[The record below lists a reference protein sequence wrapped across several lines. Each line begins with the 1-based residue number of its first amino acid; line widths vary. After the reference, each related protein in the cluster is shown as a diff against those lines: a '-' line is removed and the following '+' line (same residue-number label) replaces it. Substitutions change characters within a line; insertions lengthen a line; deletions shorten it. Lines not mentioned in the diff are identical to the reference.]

1 MSGKSRKDMVEARRC
16 RENAQHVLELAM
28 KALVALPNGDEK
40 KRLVSLLRRYVINN
54 NCSLIVTPE
63 NPISPEHKLLIRDD
77 CNGNISNIVG
87 EYLSPE
93 YLAALKRKKTKRDKM
108 YGTAMYR
115 QALNDSIYRQE
126 MFGYKSYAAIEY
138 PLLVNLMSN
147 GISPDVIA
155 KMNISDFR
163 SFVKDFCYDE
173 FVKYREKE
181 GFVKVFIRENEQDF
195 YTLLRDNGVHPAY
208 VDRLIENMHTK
219 GCADSFE
226 FEYKGQIIT
235 GPGFSIDHKNPV
247 YCPNNIASYPE
258 VNDPNSLAMVENNIH
273 RLKHKLERRVE
284 MEDGII
290 GYEKI
295 LLPQY
300 CAAMLDFEHYV
311 VHDFNQPNRKII
323 PSPAH
328 GNNLVHLNKI
338 ETFINNLDL
347 QNSSQRGKTAA
358 TYINKNGGRK

>member
-1 MSGKSRKDMVEARRC
+1 MSGRSRKDLVEARRNY
-16 RENAQHVLELAM
+16 ETVQYVLGSAM

-40 KRLVSLLRRYVINN
+40 KRLVSILRQYVINN

-63 NPISPEHKLLIRDD
+63 NPISPEHKHLIRDD
-77 CNGNISNIVG
+77 CNGKISDIVS

-93 YLAALKRKKTKRDKM
+93 YVAALKRKKTRRDKM
-108 YGTAMYR
+108 YGTSMYR
-115 QALNDSIYRQE
+115 QALRDSVYERE
-126 MFGYKSYAAIEY
+126 MKGYKSYGAIEY
-138 PLLVNLMSN
+138 QLLINLVSK
-147 GISPDVIA
+147 GISPNIIVN
-155 KMNISDFR
+155 MGISDFR
-163 SFVKDFCYDE
+163 DFVKEFCYED

-247 YCPNNIASYPE
+247 YCPNNIAAYPE
-258 VNDPNSLAMVENNIH
+258 VNEPNSLAMVENNTH

-284 MEDGII
+284 MEDGMI

-338 ETFINNLDL
+338 ETFVNGLDL
-347 QNSSQRGKTAA
+347 QNSSQRGKTSP
-358 TYINKNGGRK
+358 TYVNKKGGRS

>member
-1 MSGKSRKDMVEARRC
+1 MSGKSRKDMVEARRYY
-16 RENAQHVLELAM
+16 ETAKYILDSAM
-28 KALVALPNGDEK
+28 KALVALPNGDDK
-40 KRLVSLLRRYVINN
+40 KHLVSLLRRYVINN

-63 NPISPEHKLLIRDD
+63 NPISPEHKHLIRDD
-77 CNGNISNIVG
+77 CNGRISDIVS

-93 YLAALKRKKTKRDKM
+93 YLAALKKRKTKRDKM
-108 YGTAMYR
+108 FGMGMYR
-115 QALNDSIYRQE
+115 QALRDSVYERE
-126 MFGYKSYAAIEY
+126 MKGYKSYESIEY
-138 PLLVNLMSN
+138 PLLVNLVSK
-147 GISPDVIA
+147 GISPNVIVN
-155 KMNISDFR
+155 MRISDFR
-163 SFVKDFCYDE
+163 DFVKEFCYDD

-181 GFVKVFIRENEQDF
+181 GFVKVFIRENEEDF
-195 YTLLRDNGVHPAY
+195 YALLRDNGVHPAY
-208 VDRLIENMHTK
+208 VDRLIENMYTR

-226 FEYKGQIIT
+226 FEYKGQIIS

-247 YCPNNIASYPE
+247 YCPNDIASYPE
-258 VNDPNSLAMVENNIH
+258 VNNPNSLAMVENNIH

-300 CAAMLDFEHYV
+300 CAAMLDFEHYI
-311 VHDFNQPNRKII
+311 VHDFSYPNRKII
-323 PSPAH
+323 PAPAH

-338 ETFINNLDL
+338 ESFVNGLDL

-358 TYINKNGGRK
+358 MYVNKNGGRK